1 MSDGGA
7 IILEVKAATNNGEIE
22 VQRQWNFLV
31 KRNHLKNVLLD
42 TMDYSDS
49 HSYPWQFIY
58 CVKYLN
64 NYSFCFA
71 HNPIITLANLMNFLH
86 EDG

>member
-1 MSDGGA
+1 MA
-7 IILEVKAATNNGEIE
+7 KLEV
-22 VQRQWNFLV
+22 QQWNIFV

-49 HSYPWQFIY
+49 HSYLWQFIY

-64 NYSFCFA
+64 TVL
-71 HNPIITLANLMNFLH
+71 I
-86 EDG
+86 